1 MYYLVKGQN
10 GIVIKEGYGKA
21 LGAQKYLIKPTMKKY
36 EVFEEAEAAALEH
49 LTDIVPYYIPLPA
62 NIDWTNS
69 SPGISSTAR
78 TRSPAVECPPC
89 VSGMR
94 SPAGLRNPERQ
105 RTLTSTLSFR
115 VMYPEP

>member
-1 MYYLVKGQN
+1 MYYLLRGQN

-62 NIDWTNS
+62 NIRLDEFV
-69 SPGISSTAR
+69 
-78 TRSPAVECPPC
+78 TRNKLYRAYKESC
-89 VSGMR
+89 G
-94 SPAGLRNPERQ
+94 
-105 RTLTSTLSFR
+105 
-115 VMYPEP
+115 